1 LFPQSEAA
9 ATRAEVGADELAAKL
24 GTITLESAAAAT
36 VRDSKAAE
44 SDGAVAQ
51 VLGALPSSDL
61 FNKTK
66 VTDHAPC
73 SLQYSFCQNK

>member
-1 LFPQSEAA
+1 
-9 ATRAEVGADELAAKL
+9 
-24 GTITLESAAAAT
+24 

-66 VTDHAPC
+66 VTDLAPC